1 MIRAAETGSTEAMRI
16 MLDAGFPVD
25 ARGGDHGITALHAA
39 AHSGS
44 AGVARLLIERGADVE
59 ARDGRWDSTPVVWA
73 TIGSSEKPADNP
85 APDWPATV
93 GLLIEAGASLD
104 GITISPDDSHPPSP
118 AVADLLRHHG
128 VRDEQ
133 P

>member
-1 MIRAAETGSTEAMRI
+1 M
-16 MLDAGFPVD
+16 GFPVD
-25 ARGGDHGITALHAA
+25 VRGGDHEITALHAA

-85 APDWPATV
+85 GPDWPATV
-93 GLLIEAGASLD
+93 GVLIEAGASLD
-104 GITISPDDSHPPSP
+104 GITISPDDSYPPSP

-128 VRDEQ
+128 VGDE
-133 P
+133 